1 VDKVQAFNNVSGRHF
16 IPGLELGRMLY
27 EEAGR
32 SIIETIVPAP
42 AYAASLIGYG
52 SDVLGYDTE
61 RSTDHNWGPRFQVFL
76 APDLV
81 RECGDAIDAALQD
94 RLPHVFHG
102 YSTGFTEPD
111 PLDNGTQMPD
121 PESSGPVNHLIEITT
136 TEDLL
141 VRYLGR
147 DTRAGL
153 GLLDWLVLPDERL
166 LELTAGAVF
175 HDPRGELAAVRHAL
189 SACPRDVWLY
199 KLACQW
205 RRIAQQESFVGRCN
219 EAGDFIGMKVVTAR
233 LVRDVMKL
241 CFLQERT
248 YAPYE
253 KWLGTAFGKL
263 RCAVV
268 MAPLLDAALRGDTYA
283 DVERSLAAAYR
294 TLGGLHNALGITGP
308 VDPAPRPF
316 FDRPYLVIKADR
328 FANAL
333 LAAIKAEELRALPI
347 RIGGIDQFIDSPD
360 YIENVAM
367 YGKTRKLFDA
377 H

>member
-1 VDKVQAFNNVSGRHF
+1 MSGRTF
-16 IPGLELGRMLY
+16 IPGLRLARLLY

-32 SIIETIVPAP
+32 PIIEAIVPAS

-76 APDLV
+76 ATDLL
-81 RECGDAIDAALQD
+81 RECGDALDAALQD

-102 YSTGFTEPD
+102 CSTGFTEPD
-111 PLDNGTQMPD
+111 PLDNGTQVPD
-121 PESSGPVNHLIEITT
+121 PEATGPVNHLIEITT
-136 TEDLL
+136 IADFLS
-141 VRYLGR
+141 RYLGR
-147 DTRAGL
+147 DGVTGI
-153 GLLDWLVLPDERL
+153 GLLDWLVIPDERL
-166 LELTAGAVF
+166 VELTAGAVF
-175 HDPRGELAAVRHAL
+175 HDPRGELAAVRRAL
-189 SACPRDVWLY
+189 SVYPHDVWLY

-219 EAGDFIGMKVVTAR
+219 EAGDFIGMKIVTGR

-241 CFLQERT
+241 CFLMERT

-253 KWLGTAFGKL
+253 KWLGSAFAKL
-263 RCAVV
+263 RCAAVA
-268 MAPLLDAALRGDTYA
+268 APLLDSALRANSYA

-294 TLGGLHNALGITGP
+294 ALGELHNALGVTGP
-308 VDPAPRPF
+308 IDPSPRPF
-316 FDRPYLVIKADR
+316 FGRPYLVIKADR

-333 LAAIKAEELRALPI
+333 LAAIKAEELRAIPI
-347 RIGGIDQFIDSPD
+347 RIGAIDQFIDSPD

-367 YGKTRKLFDA
+367 YEKTRKLFEQGSR
-377 H
+377 